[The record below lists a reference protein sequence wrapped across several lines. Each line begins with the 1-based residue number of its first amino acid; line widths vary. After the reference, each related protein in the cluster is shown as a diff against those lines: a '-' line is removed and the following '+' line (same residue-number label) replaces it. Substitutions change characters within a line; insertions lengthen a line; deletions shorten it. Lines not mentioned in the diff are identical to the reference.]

1 MDLADTCARVARALR
16 AARSLVVTA
25 GAGMGVDSGLP
36 DFRGDQGFWR
46 AYPPYER
53 LGLTFV
59 EAANPEHFERDPAF
73 GWGFYGHRL
82 QLYRDTVPHAGFGL
96 LLGWIERLGL
106 EAFAV
111 TSNVDGQLQ
120 KAGFDPE
127 RVLEIHG
134 SIHHLQCSGD
144 CTDIWDNDEQV
155 PVDQATMRAG
165 RVPRCPR
172 CRGVARPNIL
182 MFGDMGWLPDR
193 TQAQRRRF
201 QAFEARAPDPMVI
214 VEMGAGTAIP
224 SIRFAS
230 ESLGRRPGAVVVRIN
245 PREPRIDAPHL
256 SLPVGALEGLR
267 AIDAALGA
275 PPAPGLH
282 RT

>member
-1 MDLADTCARVARALR
+1 MDSTVATAADALR
-16 AARSLVVTA
+16 RARSLVVTA

-36 DFRGDQGFWR
+36 DFRGDQGFWK

-82 QLYRDTVPHAGFGL
+82 HLYRDTVPHPGFGL
-96 LLGWIERLGL
+96 LLRWIERFGL
-106 EAFAV
+106 EAFVV
-111 TSNVDGQLQ
+111 TSNVDGQFQ

-134 SIHHLQCSGD
+134 SIHHLQCSGT
-144 CTDIWDNDEQV
+144 CTDIWDNEEQV

-165 RVPRCPR
+165 HVPRCPR
-172 CRGVARPNIL
+172 CQGVARPNIL

-193 TQAQRRRF
+193 TQEQRRRF
-201 QAFEARAPDPMVI
+201 QAFEAAAPDPMVV

-224 SIRFAS
+224 SIRWAS
-230 ESLGRRPGAVVVRIN
+230 ENLGQRDGARVVRIN
-245 PREPRIDAPHL
+245 PREPRIDPPHL
-256 SLPVGALEGLR
+256 SLPVGALLGLT
-267 AIDAALGA
+267 AIEAAL
-275 PPAPGLH
+275 
-282 RT
+282 